1 MRIARLLMFTTV
13 AAATILPASAWTET
27 RVEPF
32 ALQQVR
38 ILANCAAAQS
48 PAKAAAVLAMDFRSP
63 AYKKAMTNFATAH
76 KRCLPS
82 GKLKFAGVLL
92 AGPLAEALM
101 KRDRATLA
109 DRLVASRAVAIEPR
123 SDTERVA
130 LCVVDREP
138 AQVAAILGTEAE
150 SRAEVEAL
158 NPIGESLQICVAPA
172 KEMVFNRP
180 QLRSLLALAA
190 YRKLT
195 DGEVSVA
202 PAAGNR

>member
-1 MRIARLLMFTTV
+1 MRIARLLMSMIV
-13 AAATILPASAWTET
+13 AAAVVVPASARPEK

-38 ILANCAAAQS
+38 YLANCAAAQS
-48 PAKAAAVLAMDFRSP
+48 PVKAAAVLAMDFRSP
-63 AYKKAMTNFATAH
+63 AYKKAITNFAIEH

-82 GKLKFAGVLL
+82 GRLKFAGVLL

-101 KRDRATLA
+101 KRDRSSLA
-109 DRLVASRAVAIEPR
+109 DRLGVTKSVAIEPR

-138 AQVAAILGTEAE
+138 ARIAAIFGTEAE

-172 KEMVFNRP
+172 KQMVFNRP

-195 DGEVSVA
+195 YRPDGAA
-202 PAAGNR
+202 PTAGN

>member
-1 MRIARLLMFTTV
+1 MRIAQLLMLITV
-13 AAATILPASAWTET
+13 AAAAIVPASAQREK

-38 ILANCAAAQS
+38 LLANCAAAKS
-48 PAKAAAVLAMDFRSP
+48 PVKAASVLAMDFRTP
-63 AYKKAMTNFATAH
+63 AYKKAITNFATEH

-82 GKLKFAGVLL
+82 GRLKFAGVLL

-101 KRDRATLA
+101 MRDRSTLA
-109 DRLVASRAVAIEPR
+109 DRLVATKAVMIEPR

-130 LCVVDREP
+130 LCVVDRQPSE
-138 AQVAAILGTEAE
+138 VAAIFGAEAE

-172 KEMVFNRP
+172 KQMVFNRP

-195 DGEVSVA
+195 YGEASIA
-202 PAAGNR
+202 PVAGN